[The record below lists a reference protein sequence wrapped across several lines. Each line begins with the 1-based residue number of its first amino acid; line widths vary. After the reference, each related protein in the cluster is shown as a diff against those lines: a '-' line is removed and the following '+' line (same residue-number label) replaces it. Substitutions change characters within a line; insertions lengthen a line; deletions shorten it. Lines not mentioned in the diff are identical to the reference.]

1 MPEVRIIDLMT
12 GKALWQHVP
21 RICRGCG
28 EDVDTY
34 EGFKKHAYFHAPKW
48 SEKWGK
54 TDWFKEPEI

>member
-1 MPEVRIIDLMT
+1 MT